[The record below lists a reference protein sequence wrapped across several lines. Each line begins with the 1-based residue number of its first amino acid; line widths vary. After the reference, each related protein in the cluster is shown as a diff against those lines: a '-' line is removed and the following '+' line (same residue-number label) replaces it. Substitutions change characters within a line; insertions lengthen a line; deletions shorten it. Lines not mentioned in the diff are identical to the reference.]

1 MASKRMTMKRR
12 KVVKK
17 GKSSKRRSVG
27 KRQNRNKITRKK
39 HYRCRGGDKD
49 KDEYE
54 ENEIE
59 MQRKYTEAMPA
70 MQKEKEHKIEKDN
83 IKNTLAEDYY
93 TNKLTTHTNDLT
105 TSVKPANVP
114 VNNNNKKK
122 EFKSY
127 NLSDI
132 AEAEG
137 WR

>member
-12 KVVKK
+12 RVVKK

-39 HYRCRGGDKD
+39 HYRCRGGDED
-49 KDEYE
+49 E
-54 ENEIE
+54 ENEIK
-59 MQRKYTEAMPA
+59 MQRKYTEAMQA

-83 IKNTLAEDYY
+83 IKNALAEDYY
-93 TNKLTTHTNDLT
+93 TNKLT

-114 VNNNNKKK
+114 VNNNNKK